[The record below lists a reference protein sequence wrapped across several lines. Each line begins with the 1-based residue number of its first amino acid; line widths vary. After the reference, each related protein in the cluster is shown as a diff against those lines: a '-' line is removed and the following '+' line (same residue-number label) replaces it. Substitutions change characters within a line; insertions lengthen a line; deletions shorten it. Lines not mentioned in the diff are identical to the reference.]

1 MAIVY
6 ILTNESMPDTIKV
19 GITENLDRR
28 VRELDNTSTP
38 LPFECYYAVEVENAS
53 AIENKIL
60 FKVNNEIITSIDI
73 LTELKYLEMINS
85 DFIKMPK
92 KKAFEIAKKSLIREK
107 IKVIELKKFFE
118 EIKIEDEF
126 LNRLLIDRF
135 KSINIK
141 SIYDFEKYFLLLDIS
156 PSLIKKKISI
166 EVMWNQ
172 LIFNKFKQNVKINK
186 EDIKN
191 ELLTKDK
198 QKEYLLSEILFTI
211 NENEKF
217 DKKTNLLEKEIN
229 DKGFSQTALT
239 YSISDTSSKGGK
251 LGWVKETIL
260 SSKIK
265 KIIKKIKINSYTKP
279 IIIPG
284 GFLILKIENIRETK
298 NDLDLDSEINRIIKE
313 KTNEQLNQLS
323 NIYFNKVK
331 KDIIINEL

>member
-1 MAIVY
+1 MKKFKK
-6 ILTNESMPDTIKV
+6 ILLIFFYSLIA
-19 GITENLDRR
+19 
-28 VRELDNTSTP
+28 SS
-38 LPFECYYAVEVENAS
+38 NAS

-73 LTELKYLEMINS
+73 LTELKYLETINS

-211 NENEKF
+211 NDNEKL
-217 DKKTNLLEKEIN
+217 DKKTNLLKKEID
-229 DKGFSQTALT
+229 DKGFAQTALK
-239 YSISDTSSKGGK
+239 YSISDTSNMGGK
-251 LGWVKETIL
+251 LGWVKETIM

-265 KIIKKIKINSYTKP
+265 KIIKEIKINNYTNP
-279 IIIPG
+279 IVIPG
-284 GFLILKIENIRETK
+284 GFLILKIEDIREV
-298 NDLDLDSEINRIIKE
+298 DSDFDLDSETNKIIKE

-323 NIYFNKVK
+323 NIYFNKIK
-331 KDIIINEL
+331 KNIIINEL

>member
-1 MAIVY
+1 MKKI
-6 ILTNESMPDTIKV
+6 ILLFFYSFI
-19 GITENLDRR
+19 IF
-28 VRELDNTSTP
+28 SS
-38 LPFECYYAVEVENAS
+38 AA

-298 NDLDLDSEINRIIKE
+298 NDLDLDSEINRIVKE

>member
-1 MAIVY
+1 MKKFKK
-6 ILTNESMPDTIKV
+6 ILLIFFYSLIA
-19 GITENLDRR
+19 
-28 VRELDNTSTP
+28 SS
-38 LPFECYYAVEVENAS
+38 NAS

-73 LTELKYLEMINS
+73 LTELKYLETINS

-141 SIYDFEKYFLLLDIS
+141 SIYDFEKHFLLLDIS
-156 PSLIKKKISI
+156 PSLIKEKISI

-298 NDLDLDSEINRIIKE
+298 NDLDLDSEINRIVKE